1 MDWDAIGAIG
11 EIVGT
16 AAVFGSLFYVG
27 KQISHS
33 VLAIKGQTF
42 QSLAQSLVQLN
53 STLLENTGSA
63 EIVGKT
69 TKGEELSESEFMS
82 YQILMIPVFRN
93 AESAHYQY
101 QLGLIE
107 REQLMSLTGQFYTT
121 LTTRESRRVW
131 DLMKAQRPR
140 EFREFIE
147 GIIQELDE
155 HKD

>member
-11 EIVGT
+11 EIVGA

-27 KQISHS
+27 RQISQS

-42 QSLAQSLVQLN
+42 QSLVQSLVQLN
-53 STLLENTGSA
+53 SSMMDSPGLA
-63 EIVGKT
+63 EMVGKT
-69 TKGEELSESEFMS
+69 IKGEELSESEFLN
-82 YQILMIPVFRN
+82 YQIVMFPVFRN

-121 LTTRESRRVW
+121 LTTRENRRVW
-131 DLMKAQRPR
+131 DQMKAQRPR

-147 GIIQELDE
+147 GIIQELDG
-155 HKD
+155 HKV